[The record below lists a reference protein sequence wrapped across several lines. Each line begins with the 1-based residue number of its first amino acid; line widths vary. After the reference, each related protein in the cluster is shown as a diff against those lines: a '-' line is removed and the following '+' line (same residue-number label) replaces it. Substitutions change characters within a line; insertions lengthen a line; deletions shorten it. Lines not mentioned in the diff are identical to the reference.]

1 MFDKTLEKIKKYNR
15 IIIHRHSNPDGDALG
30 SQIGL
35 KHIILDSFEGKEVYV
50 VGDGPG
56 RFGFMDGSKMDEI
69 GDEMYEGALAIIL
82 DTSASA
88 LISDSRYKLAEC
100 TARIDHHIFCEKIA
114 DVELTDTSYESCCG
128 LITAMAMEC
137 GLTVSPIAARSL
149 FTGMVTDSGRFRYD
163 STTSKTFRLAAFL
176 REREFDTNDIYRNL
190 YSDDF
195 KFIRLRAQ
203 FVLKINFTDDGVAYI
218 YTTRDELDSYGVDT
232 FTISRG
238 MVGTMSEIRGVDA
251 WVNFTETDT
260 GVLAELRSSKYNIN
274 PIAVKYGGGGHAKAS
289 GATLKNKEQAMAMLA
304 DIGTL
309 VRENKNAD

>member
-1 MFDKTLEKIKKYNR
+1 MFEAILEKIKKYQR
-15 IIIHRHSNPDGDALG
+15 IIIHRHNNPDGDALG

-35 KHIILDSFEGKEVYV
+35 KNIIKDSFPGKEVLV
-50 VGDGPG
+50 VGDDAG
-56 RFGFMDGSKMDEI
+56 RFSFMQGSKIYEVSD
-69 GDEMYEGALAIIL
+69 DMYKGALAIIL

-100 TARIDHHIFCEKIA
+100 TARIDHHMFCEKIA
-114 DVELTDTSYESCCG
+114 DIEVTDTSYESCCG
-128 LITAMAMEC
+128 LITAFAMES
-137 GLTVSPIAARSL
+137 GLVVSSLAAKSL
-149 FTGMVTDSGRFRYD
+149 YTGMVTDSGRFRYD
-163 STTSKTFRLAAFL
+163 STTAQTFRLASFL
-176 REREFDTNDIYRNL
+176 RERDFDTNDIYRNL

-218 YTTRDELDSYGVDT
+218 YTTKDELEGYGVDT
-232 FTISRG
+232 FSISRG

-251 WVNFTETDT
+251 WVNFTETDA

-289 GATLKNKEQAMAMLA
+289 GATLKDREQAMAMLE
-304 DIGTL
+304 DL
-309 VRENKNAD
+309 NAIVKGN